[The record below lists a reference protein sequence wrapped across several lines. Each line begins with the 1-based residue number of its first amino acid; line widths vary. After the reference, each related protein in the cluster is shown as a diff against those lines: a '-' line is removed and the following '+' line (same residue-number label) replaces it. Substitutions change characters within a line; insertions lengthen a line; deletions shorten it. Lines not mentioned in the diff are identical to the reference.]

1 MSLEREIETRPPP
14 EKAYELST
22 KEGSQ
27 KMASSE
33 LKNGETDT
41 SRRTILLVFGILSA
55 VLIAGL
61 LYWMTRPG
69 PSGGAGGPQRL
80 EGALR
85 PGSPEFEQY
94 KSKIVL
100 DKPEATEATRPIGD
114 IVMTLSTTVRNFTG
128 RTISGLEIY
137 AAVVDSQG
145 KPVKE
150 RIMIAVPSRRTGQ
163 VELDPNRTIEVPVM
177 LEGMSKEDDRANIV
191 MDVAAFKFK

>member
-1 MSLEREIETRPPP
+1 
-14 EKAYELST
+14 
-22 KEGSQ
+22 
-27 KMASSE
+27 MASTE
-33 LKNGETDT
+33 RNIDENDG
-41 SRRTILLVFGILSA
+41 SRRTIMIVVGLVSL

-61 LYWMTRPG
+61 LYWLTKPG
-69 PSGGAGGPQRL
+69 ATTTSGPPRL
-80 EGALR
+80 EGAIR

-137 AAVVDSQG
+137 AAVVDSQD

-150 RIMIAVPSRRTGQ
+150 RTVIAIPSRRPGAPA
-163 VELDPNRTIEVPVM
+163 ELEPNRTLEIPVM